1 MYPEKIR
8 RGSHFVYTSETPT
21 TYMKFY
27 AAAEYCYTS
36 HNAELP
42 SLYVQEDPFSLAA
55 YIFAYK
61 NGMSIAFSVQALKR

>member
-1 MYPEKIR
+1 
-8 RGSHFVYTSETPT
+8 
-21 TYMKFY
+21 MKFY